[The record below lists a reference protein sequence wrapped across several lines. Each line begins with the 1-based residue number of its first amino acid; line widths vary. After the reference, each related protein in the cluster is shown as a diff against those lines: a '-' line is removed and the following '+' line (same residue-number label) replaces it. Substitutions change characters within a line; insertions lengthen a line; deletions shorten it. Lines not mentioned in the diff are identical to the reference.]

1 MTIAPRSLANRVA
14 VVTGAGKGLG
24 RAYALRLAALGARVV
39 VNNRISN
46 DAQSS
51 SSADAVVG
59 EIRSRGG
66 DAIANYD
73 SVEDINAGQ
82 RLVSSALQHFGQL
95 DIVVSNAG
103 IDRASSFHKQD
114 MADFET
120 VLNINFLA
128 VAHLLHAAWPHLRS
142 ARYGRIVVS
151 TSSAGLYGNHGQAAY
166 ASSKAALLGLV
177 KSLAIEGAAHNVL
190 VNAIAPYAVTQLT
203 EPWFE
208 QEQLQAF
215 SPESVS
221 GLLGWLVSE
230 HCNIKGTTLVVG
242 ANHARLVH
250 TLETASIDL
259 AEDPQAAVETLL
271 QAPCG
276 TPAAASASA
285 EFEDFI
291 RSFAGAKGT

>member
-1 MTIAPRSLANRVA
+1 MTKARHSLSNRVA
-14 VVTGAGKGLG
+14 IVTGAGKGLG
-24 RAYALRLAALGARVV
+24 RAYALHLAALGAGVV
-39 VNNRISN
+39 VNNRASN
-46 DAQSS
+46 GGQSTR
-51 SSADAVVG
+51 SADAVVS
-59 EIRSRGG
+59 EIRAGG
-66 DAIANYD
+66 GEAIANYD
-73 SVEDINAGQ
+73 SVEDSNAGQ
-82 RLVSSALQHFGQL
+82 RLVSSALQHFGRL

-103 IDRASSFHKQD
+103 IDRASSFHKQQ

-128 VAHLLHAAWPHLRS
+128 VAHLLHAAWPHLRK

-166 ASSKAALLGLV
+166 ASSKAALLGLA
-177 KSLAIEGAAHNVL
+177 KSLAIEGAPHNVL

-203 EPWFE
+203 EPWFQ
-208 QEQLQAF
+208 QEQVQAF

-230 HCNIKGTTLVVG
+230 HCNLKGTTLIVG
-242 ANHARLVH
+242 ANHARLVK

-259 AEDPQAAVETLL
+259 AEDPQAAVETLM

-276 TPAAASASA
+276 PRAAASASA

-291 RSFAGAKGT
+291 RSLASARRR